1 MILAEVFDPLNKPQT
16 RRSQTVL
23 VIDHMPTGHLW
34 HRDDFLRPTHDLR
47 CLGRIEEAACDQ
59 ESIAFETR
67 EVRHLHGAVGGK
79 VPQGSGGVVSLGR
92 RDVRHAIKLGKT
104 PLRAFSASS
113 RKSISI
119 QGRPLMSSNPKSRG
133 PLAKI
138 ISRIS
143 SSYSMSR
150 RPWVT

>member
-1 MILAEVFDPLNKPQT
+1 
-16 RRSQTVL
+16 
-23 VIDHMPTGHLW
+23 MPTGYLW
-34 HRDDFLRPTHDLR
+34 HRDDFLRPTHDLC

-67 EVRHLHGAVGGK
+67 EVRHLRGGK
-79 VPQGSGGVVSLGR
+79 VHQGSGGVVSLGR

-104 PLRAFSASS
+104 PFRAFSASS

>member
-1 MILAEVFDPLNKPQT
+1 
-16 RRSQTVL
+16 
-23 VIDHMPTGHLW
+23 MPAGHLW
-34 HRDDFLRPTHDLR
+34 HRDDFLRPTHDLC

-67 EVRHLHGAVGGK
+67 EVRHLHGAGGGK
-79 VPQGSGGVVSLGR
+79 VHQGGGGVVSLGMN
-92 RDVRHAIKLGKT
+92 VRHAIKLGKT
-104 PLRAFSASS
+104 ALRAFSASS